1 MKTTSSLLNRVK
13 SKYILQNIL
22 SLAYKDIKSV
32 IKLIKYNKSMM
43 SIFNIILKNFDEN
56 CKYERTIIKDREAIN
71 INYYI
76 IIRDIILLIQL
87 FIYLIC
93 FYIRGTINQIKL
105 EEGFDKGK
113 KKLIDIMDK
122 YILLL
127 YIIYI
132 IISNTINQLL
142 IRYDKIFITG
152 KIKWIFIFINSFIQL
167 VYFIF
172 HIIKF
177 IYEEDISGIN
187 IGIALED
194 TKHYWFYISDLVIIF
209 SYSFVFCL
217 ISGYILQL
225 SPHHH
230 LDYYDDLSWLYQFQG
245 INIIRFYLPT
255 EFENFDKTKKYK
267 FLFNNNN
274 IKKYE
279 YELNESQ
286 INLINK
292 INDIRKKYEIPLLK
306 YNKVDK
312 LPEFIINEKTQLIF
326 YKFKN
331 LYKLNP
337 NSYIFKYPSQK
348 FIDLLNND
356 EILNIITISIL
367 DRINVIEKENLE
379 FIHVYSDKP
388 IPIILHKNI
397 PDNTIEPLNS
407 KNDILKI
414 NRNISIININ
424 NSRNKV
430 KINEVEKDIASSK
443 DKLEKKSEND
453 LISAFDIDEESEIK
467 IIKKIN
473 FE

>member
-1 MKTTSSLLNRVK
+1 M
-13 SKYILQNIL
+13 
-22 SLAYKDIKSV
+22 
-32 IKLIKYNKSMM
+32 
-43 SIFNIILKNFDEN
+43 
-56 CKYERTIIKDREAIN
+56 
-71 INYYI
+71 
-76 IIRDIILLIQL
+76 
-87 FIYLIC
+87 
-93 FYIRGTINQIKL
+93 
-105 EEGFDKGK
+105 
-113 KKLIDIMDK
+113 
-122 YILLL
+122 
-127 YIIYI
+127 
-132 IISNTINQLL
+132 
-142 IRYDKIFITG
+142 
-152 KIKWIFIFINSFIQL
+152 
-167 VYFIF
+167 
-172 HIIKF
+172 
-177 IYEEDISGIN
+177 
-187 IGIALED
+187 ALED

-217 ISGYILQL
+217 ITGYILQL

-230 LDYYDDLSWLYQFQG
+230 LDYYDDGSRLYQFQG

-331 LYKLNP
+331 FYKLSP

-379 FIHVYSDKP
+379 FIHIYSDKP